1 MGFFTQQ
8 AEQSL
13 ERGKGLEAMP
23 GVFGP
28 LKVLVACQ
36 QQSGYGIPCQHLHN
50 PHCNPMLCLSCAVLG
65 PYLCH
70 AMLCHTKLLTPCWV
84 TQYCTVLMCPGLSHA
99 LVYVKTILN
108 TPPAQSGGASAL
120 LRSRAEYSSCGT
132 QNATKF
138 VQAHQQAHHE
148 GPACLWCNKLHFFE
162 QPASS
167 NAKCPGE
174 GSTWLNKMCL
184 FFWGL

>member
-36 QQSGYGIPCQHLHN
+36 QQSGYGISCQHLHN

-99 LVYVKTILN
+99 LMYVKTILN

-120 LRSRAEYSSCGT
+120 LRSRAESTVLVGHKTQQNLCKHINRLIMKAQPVCGVTNCISLSSLL
-132 QNATKF
+132 
-138 VQAHQQAHHE
+138 QAMLSAQE
-148 GPACLWCNKLHFFE
+148 RDL
-162 QPASS
+162 
-167 NAKCPGE
+167 PG
-174 GSTWLNKMCL
+174 
-184 FFWGL
+184 